1 MSDASSPQG
10 KLILRLMSPTCAC
23 GDPYSGA
30 TSMIQHQ
37 IYAETNLPTIYGNFR
52 VRVYRAEETQTKP
65 SEDYEALAIISGY
78 LDKRQPTNLRI
89 HSACFTSEVLG
100 SCKCDCRQQL
110 DTSLQYIQEHSG
122 LVIYL
127 PQEGRGIGLAD
138 KLRVYALQEHGFDT
152 IEANQAL
159 GFPVDAR
166 CYDAAVSILK
176 DQGIKSVNLLTN
188 NPDKIASLADAG
200 VEVANRIPIHHPVN
214 PYSANYVETK
224 HAKMGH
230 LI

>member
-1 MSDASSPQG
+1 M
-10 KLILRLMSPTCAC
+10 T
-23 GDPYSGA
+23 
-30 TSMIQHQ
+30 QHQ
-37 IYAETNLPTIYGNFR
+37 IYAETNLPTTYGNFR
-52 VRVYRAEETQTKP
+52 VRVYRASDHSGPHQ
-65 SEDYEALAIISGY
+65 EDYEALAILSGY
-78 LDKRQPTNLRI
+78 LDKSRPTNLRI

-100 SCKCDCRQQL
+100 SCKCDCREQL
-110 DTSLQYIQEHSG
+110 DTSLRYIQDHSG

-152 IEANQAL
+152 IEANEAL

-176 DQGIKSVNLLTN
+176 DQGISAVNLLTN
-188 NPDKIASLADAG
+188 NPDKIAALSDAG
-200 VEVANRIPIHHPVN
+200 IQIASRIPIHHPVN
-214 PYSANYVETK
+214 PYSASYIETK

-230 LI
+230 LP